1 MPGGL
6 IQLAVYGAQDYYL
19 TSNPQ
24 ISFFKSVY
32 RRYTNFSME
41 MINLVPTLSNK
52 LLDPTQQ
59 LQITFTINRQGDLF
73 KDIYFIFELPDIYSD
88 GATQFQW
95 INRIGEYII
104 SRVDFNLGNRK
115 IDTQYGEWM
124 HIWSEVSL
132 EESKIDGYNRMIANV
147 PEVYDPTVANGG
159 TYPVATSVLP
169 SIRGRRVYVP
179 LRFWFNENY
188 GSAFPLIAVQYDSE
202 PTVVLTLRPLLELY
216 TIIDT
221 ITGFRVKPNPTTNP
235 TQNIGYYLSYGS
247 TTPANGLDIIP
258 NMDINYIFLD
268 RDERKRFALAEH
280 EYLIKQ
286 IQLVMDQFI
295 PGTLNNNTG
304 TLELKIQHPVSSLYW
319 VLRRSD
325 YEEANQWFNYTNWAI
340 QSTPPYFNPT
350 SYNPFGI
357 DVPITTDNYT
367 AITEKN
373 LVQSGTLLLNGVN
386 RFDNKSWEFFNLTN
400 NYQHQQRIPDDGIYS
415 YSFSV
420 ENDNKYQPSGTCNM
434 SRFNKIQLQLELLQS
449 LPNTNY
455 TYRIYVFAVNYNI
468 FRMLGGLG
476 DIEFSS

>member
-52 LLDPTQQ
+52 LLDPTKP

-73 KDIYFIFELPDIYSD
+73 KDVYFIFELPDIYSD
-88 GATQFQW
+88 GTTQFQW

-104 SRVDFNLGNRK
+104 AQVDFNLGNRR

-132 EESKIDGYNRMIANV
+132 EESKIDGYNRMIGNV
-147 PEVYDPTVANGG
+147 PEVYDPATANGG
-159 TYPVATSVLP
+159 TYPIATAVLP
-169 SIRGRRVYVP
+169 SIRSRRVYVP

-202 PTVVLTLRPLLELY
+202 PTIVLTLRPLNELY

-221 ITGFRVKPNPTTNP
+221 SSGFRVKPNPSNTP
-235 TQNIGYYLSYGS
+235 SQNIGYYLSYNS

-258 NMDINYIFLD
+258 NIDINYIFLD

-286 IQLVMDQFI
+286 IQLVSDQFI

-340 QSTPPYFNPT
+340 QTKPPYFYPT
-350 SYNPFGI
+350 TYNPFQA

-386 RFDNKSWEFFNLTN
+386 RFDNKTWEFFNLTN
-400 NYQHQQRIPDDGIYS
+400 NYQHQHRIPDDGIYG
-415 YSFSV
+415 YSFSI

-449 LPNTNY
+449 IPNTNY

-468 FRMLGGLG
+468 FRMLGGMG
-476 DIEFSS
+476 DIEFST

>member
-124 HIWSEVSL
+124 HIWSEISL

-159 TYPVATSVLP
+159 TYPVATSILP

-325 YEEANQWFNYTNWAI
+325 YEEANQWFNYTNWPI
-340 QSTPPYFNPT
+340 QSKPPYFNT
-350 SYNPFGI
+350 SSYNPFGI

-386 RFDNKSWEFFNLTN
+386 RFDNKTWEFFNLTN